1 MFAFHIFAIALGLV
15 LGSFLLTVA
24 MRLQDGR
31 SLLVRSHCESCSTNI
46 SVTGL
51 IPVIGYLVQ
60 KGKCTHCGE
69 KISAVY
75 PLVEL
80 INAAIIWSIFSK
92 TGIEAAF
99 LHKLILF
106 ELFLLIA
113 IIDFRTH
120 LIFPQPVVIGLLVQT
135 FWLLTFENPGLLN
148 SIIGLFLGA
157 GIFHW
162 VSYLY
167 FLVRKKEGLG
177 SGDATLLGLIGFVL
191 GWKALFGVIFLA
203 SILGIVGGSIILLIN
218 RQSISKEIAF
228 GPWLSLSAF
237 FIWRFS
243 EQIQG
248 LPLWFSGIDLSY
260 F

>member
-1 MFAFHIFAIALGLV
+1 MLAFHIFAITLGLV
-15 LGSFLLTVA
+15 LGSFILTVA

-31 SLLVRSHCESCSTNI
+31 SLLVRSHCESCSAKVSI
-46 SVTGL
+46 TGL
-51 IPVIGYLVQ
+51 IPVIGYLIQ
-60 KGKCTHCGE
+60 QGKCSHCRE
-69 KISAVY
+69 KISSIY

-80 INAAIIWSIFSK
+80 LNAALVWSIFSK

-120 LIFPQPVVIGLLVQT
+120 LIFPQPVVLGLLVQT
-135 FWLLTFENPGLLN
+135 FWLLTFENPALLN
-148 SIIGLFLGA
+148 GIIGLFIGA

-167 FLVRKKEGLG
+167 VFIRKKEGLG

-191 GWKALFGVIFLA
+191 GWKSLFAVIFLA
-203 SILGIVGGSIILLIN
+203 SILGIIGGTLILLIN
-218 RQSISKEIAF
+218 RQPFGKEIAF

-237 FIWRFS
+237 ITWRFS
-243 EQIQG
+243 EQIQE
-248 LPLWFSGIDLSY
+248 LPLWLSGIDLSH